1 MNLKKITLEKEGEKD
16 VQELTKKLY
25 AVCEGK
31 SLPIVFIA
39 LSALKTIVQASSKVM
54 TQEEL
59 SEFNGKTGDEQKT
72 WDHVRWGR

>member
-1 MNLKKITLEKEGEKD
+1 MNLKKINLQEEGEKA

-25 AVCEGK
+25 AVCEGEP
-31 SLPIVFIA
+31 LPLVLLA

-59 SEFNGKTGDEQKT
+59 NEFNGKTGDEQKT